1 MSIYFYAGDKKEI
14 KALCGVKMLI
24 IPYETAKKIKDKMDS
39 AAQEKLSTETLEE
52 KFKESLEGELQSK
65 ELEEEYNHFKCLI
78 HSKAANFFHIR
89 NVMLRYCYSSYTRN
103 KITDPA
109 IHPHSIFRE
118 VLRYFNDYVY
128 FHYAA
133 LPFIEGHHLL
143 FSEEEKKETTEAIL
157 YLERIRRVRELLL
170 KKNGSFIDKGSS
182 YRRIGAI
189 VDRNFC
195 LLLNEDRKTFEGLEY
210 FPLEE
215 EYLRPCNLFFW
226 LRFMFGRLIR
236 RPALWGYLLNV
247 VVSRI
252 KIIYPYILGRLF
264 PRRGV
269 GQNVGIL
276 PAILCKDINIDP
288 VAFPY
293 KKQSAKSP
301 EKRYPSKL
309 QGGLGNLLWHIL
321 SRCAVIAGF
330 IDLDVPEG
338 DIYLYFKKL
347 RQFNEKWRANAGD
360 ARFELAH
367 LDTEII
373 HRVTEQCDNAPGLS
387 PRERIR
393 CLETLA
399 LDIFKKYRD
408 EEFFDFESDSSS
420 HNAAVNCSY
429 MHI

>member
-1 MSIYFYAGDKKEI
+1 MSIYFYTVDAKEI

-24 IPYETAKKIKDKMDS
+24 IPYETAEIIKNKMDNI
-39 AAQEKLSTETLEE
+39 AQEKLSTEVLEE
-52 KFKESLEGELQSK
+52 KFKQSLEDDLHSK

-78 HSKAANFFHIR
+78 HTKAANFFHMR
-89 NVMLRYCYSSYTRN
+89 NIMLRYCYSSYTRN
-103 KITDPA
+103 RITNPK

-118 VLRYFNDYVY
+118 VLRYFIDYTY

-133 LPFIEGHHLL
+133 FPFIEGHHLL
-143 FSEEEKKETTEAIL
+143 LSDEEEKKTTEAIL
-157 YLERIRRVRELLL
+157 YSDRIWEAMKFLA
-170 KKNGSFIDKGSS
+170 KKDGNFSNKESS
-182 YRRIGAI
+182 YRRIGTI

-195 LLLNEDRKTFEGLEY
+195 LLLKKDRKTFEGLEY
-210 FPLEE
+210 FPLDKEWVKT
-215 EYLRPCNLFFW
+215 CNLYFW
-226 LRFMFGRLIR
+226 LWLMFGRLIR
-236 RPALWGYLLNV
+236 RPALWGYLCKV

-252 KIIYPYILGRLF
+252 KIVYPYILGRLF
-264 PRRGV
+264 PRGGV

-276 PAILCKDINIDP
+276 PAILCNDINIDP

-301 EKRYPSKL
+301 EKHYPSKL
-309 QGGLGNLLWHIL
+309 HGGLGNLLWHIL

-347 RQFNEKWRANAGD
+347 RRFNEKWKVNAGK
-360 ARFELAH
+360 AKFELAH

-373 HRVTEQCDNAPGLS
+373 YRVTEQFGKVPGLS
-387 PRERIR
+387 ARGSIR
-393 CLETLA
+393 YLETLA
-399 LDIFKKYRD
+399 IDIFKKYRE
-408 EEFFDFESDSSS
+408 EEFFDFKSELSS